1 MFKEVNVS
9 ELDNIDKSKFENYF
23 VEDEL
28 KHDRLF
34 KFENYYIGLTEID
47 EVAFIDII
55 CLEGKINIL
64 TECFKLSKQL
74 FKEYEF
80 LGFSFPQGWKS
91 EILVNRI
98 IKNYTTVHKSLEGNT
113 KIIIFKEVV
122 NEQGNKSCKKYS

>member
-47 EVAFIDII
+47 QVAFIDII

-80 LGFSFPQGWKS
+80 LGFSFPDNWKS
-91 EILVNRI
+91 KILVNRI
-98 IKNYTTVHKSLEGNT
+98 IKNYKTVYESVENGN
-113 KIIIFKEVV
+113 KIIIFKEV
-122 NEQGNKSCKKYS
+122 ESE

>member
-47 EVAFIDII
+47 QVAFIDII

-80 LGFSFPQGWKS
+80 LGFSFTENWKS
-91 EILVNRI
+91 KILVNRI
-98 IKNYTTVHKSLEGNT
+98 IKNYKTVYESVENGN
-113 KIIIFKEVV
+113 KIIIFKEV
-122 NEQGNKSCKKYS
+122 ESE

>member
-23 VEDEL
+23 VEDEF

-47 EVAFIDII
+47 QVAFIDII

-80 LGFSFPQGWKS
+80 LGFSFPENWKS
-91 EILVNRI
+91 KILVNRI
-98 IKNYTTVHKSLEGNT
+98 VKNYKTVYESVENGK
-113 KIIIFKEVV
+113 KIIIFKEV
-122 NEQGNKSCKKYS
+122 ESE

>member
-47 EVAFIDII
+47 QVAFIDII

-64 TECFKLSKQL
+64 TECFELSKKL

-80 LGFSFPQGWKS
+80 LGFSYPEDWESK
-91 EILVNRI
+91 ILVNRI
-98 IKNYTTVHKSLEGNT
+98 VKNYKTVYESVENCN
-113 KIIIFKEVV
+113 KIIIFKEV
-122 NEQGNKSCKKYS
+122 KSE

>member
-47 EVAFIDII
+47 QVAFIDII

-80 LGFSFPQGWKS
+80 LGFSFPENWKS
-91 EILVNRI
+91 KILVNRI
-98 IKNYTTVHKSLEGNT
+98 VKNYKTVYENTENGN
-113 KIIIFKEVV
+113 KIIIFKEAK
-122 NEQGNKSCKKYS
+122 NEQGRKSS

>member
-1 MFKEVNVS
+1 MFKEVNVN

-34 KFENYYIGLTEID
+34 KFNNYYVGLTEVEGI
-47 EVAFIDII
+47 AFMDII
-55 CLEGKINIL
+55 RLEGRRNIL
-64 TECFKLSKQL
+64 TECFKLSEQL
-74 FKEYEF
+74 FEEYKF

-98 IKNYTTVHKSLEGNT
+98 IKNYAVVHESLEGNM
-113 KIIIFKEVV
+113 KIIIFKEV
-122 NEQGNKSCKKYS
+122 KSE

>member
-1 MFKEVNVS
+1 MFKEVSVS

-80 LGFSFPQGWKS
+80 LGFSFPENWKS
-91 EILVNRI
+91 KILVNRI
-98 IKNYTTVHKSLEGNT
+98 VKNYKTVYENTENGN
-113 KIIIFKEVV
+113 KIIIFKEAK
-122 NEQGNKSCKKYS
+122 NEQGRKSS

>member
-80 LGFSFPQGWKS
+80 LGFSFPENWESK
-91 EILVNRI
+91 ILVNRI
-98 IKNYTTVHKSLEGNT
+98 IKNYKTVYESVENGN
-113 KIIIFKEVV
+113 KIIIFKEV
-122 NEQGNKSCKKYS
+122 ESE

>member
-80 LGFSFPQGWKS
+80 LGFSFPENWKS
-91 EILVNRI
+91 KILVNRI
-98 IKNYTTVHKSLEGNT
+98 VKNYKTVYENTENGN
-113 KIIIFKEVV
+113 KIIIFKEAK
-122 NEQGNKSCKKYS
+122 NEQGRKSS

>member
-80 LGFSFPQGWKS
+80 LGFSFPGNWKS
-91 EILVNRI
+91 KILVNRI
-98 IKNYTTVHKSLEGNT
+98 VKNYKTVYENT
-113 KIIIFKEVV
+113 ENGDKIIIFKEAK
-122 NEQGNKSCKKYS
+122 NEQGRKSSQ